1 MFDNARTWCLVYSLQ
16 DHAADLVLDVLGLVA
31 HRHLGEPGQVH
42 QRQVEDVGRV
52 DLQPDGLAGQ
62 TLQSKY

>member
-42 QRQVEDVGRV
+42 QREVEDVG
-52 DLQPDGLAGQ
+52 
-62 TLQSKY
+62 